1 MAKLEYTFKT
11 DTLFKM
17 LFVHNP
23 DLLKH
28 LVCSLLDISLESI
41 DQFEII
47 NPDIPPENLGEKFC
61 HLDINMTVN
70 GQLVDLEIQVREE
83 GYYGERILYYWA
95 REYSS
100 ALSEGGNYESLPRVV
115 IISIVDFNQFGCPDF
130 HSEFCP
136 LEVKRHE
143 LLSDR
148 MSLHFFELRKLPTG
162 QLDANDKLLLWL
174 SLFRAETEEDLEK
187 IKAME
192 EPVMEKAI
200 SAYKKITVN
209 PEFRE
214 LERQRSLTRHNEAS
228 ALHWAEQKGMQKGK
242 LEGKLEGMREGKQE
256 GMLEGKLEGML
267 EGKLEGKLEGM
278 QTVALN
284 MLKDGFPP
292 EQVASLSG
300 LDIEKIKSLIGI
312 GE

>member
-1 MAKLEYTFKT
+1 MTKLEYTFKT

-17 LFVHNP
+17 LFVQHP

-28 LVCSLLDISLESI
+28 LVSSLLDIPLESI
-41 DQFEII
+41 DQFKIT
-47 NPDIPPENLGEKFC
+47 NPAIPPENLGEKFC

-83 GYYGERILYYWA
+83 GYYPERILYYWA

-100 ALSEGGNYESLPRVV
+100 ALSEGGHYESLPRTV
-115 IISIVDFNQFGCPDF
+115 IISIVDFNQFDCPDF

-148 MSLHFFELRKLPTG
+148 MSLHFFELRKLPAG

-174 SLFRAETEEDLEK
+174 SLFKAETEEDLEK

-200 SAYKKITVN
+200 NAYQKITVT

-228 ALHWAEQKGMQKGK
+228 ALHWAEQKGR
-242 LEGKLEGMREGKQE
+242 REGEQK
-256 GMLEGKLEGML
+256 
-267 EGKLEGKLEGM
+267 GKLEGKLEGM

-284 MLKDGFPP
+284 MLKDGFSA

-300 LDIEKIKSLIGI
+300 LDIEKIKALQASGSSDN
-312 GE
+312 G